1 MPFSDDN
8 LLNSLLHTLWFLPS
22 VASCYA
28 MANLLKA
35 PNNKFYH
42 DYTIIVAAGNQAG
55 MGDRA
60 LAPVN
65 DAIGNNPLSTKTIT
79 LSCGKLMTGVSV
91 PAWTGIFML
100 RNCASPETYFQAGFR
115 VQTPWTVQGDD
126 GITVIKYQ
134 CYIFD
139 FAPNRALRQIAD
151 YAHQLNPKEGNPE
164 SKVAEFI
171 AFLPVLAYDGSAM
184 QQVDAKL
191 LLDMAMSGTT
201 ATLLARRWQSALLV
215 NVDDITLKNLMN
227 NQEAMDALMKIE
239 EFRNL
244 NDDIEVLIN
253 RSEKIKGLKEKAKN
267 DGELSKEDKK
277 TLSDEEKEQKSQ
289 RKQIQEKLIKFA
301 TRIPIFMYLSD
312 YREHSLK
319 DVIQELEPD
328 LFTKVTGLSQADF
341 SLLVSLNVFDE
352 AVMNDAVYKF
362 KRYEDASLEY
372 AGIDKKEGYVGLYN
386 TVVAR

>member
-1 MPFSDDN
+1 MLSVFYPPVRAPSGAN
-8 LLNSLLHTLWFLPS
+8 RKLPS
-22 VASCYA
+22 LRQLKHFLCQEK
-28 MANLLKA
+28 LLA
-35 PNNKFYH
+35 HF
-42 DYTIIVAAGNQAG
+42 
-55 MGDRA
+55 
-60 LAPVN
+60 LN
-65 DAIGNNPLSTKTIT
+65 DARLRRWIGSFRQSAPPHYFR
-79 LSCGKLMTGVSV
+79 C
-91 PAWTGIFML
+91 AGI
-100 RNCASPETYFQAGFR
+100 PDAGR
-115 VQTPWTVQGDD
+115 QMRCDLLQG
-126 GITVIKYQ
+126 
-134 CYIFD
+134 
-139 FAPNRALRQIAD
+139 A
-151 YAHQLNPKEGNPE
+151 
-164 SKVAEFI
+164 
-171 AFLPVLAYDGSAM
+171 VLAYDGSAM

-215 NVDDITLKNLMN
+215 NVDDITLKNLMAN
-227 NQEAMDALMKIE
+227 KEAMDALMKIE

-244 NDDIEVLIN
+244 NDDIEVVIN

-372 AGIDKKEGYVGLYN
+372 AGIDKKEGYIGLYN
-386 TVVAR
+386 TVIIKEP